1 MNSLQEGKE
10 ILNGWKEVM
19 RKVNNFKVV
28 YYSFKKINK
37 MENLKEYTGLEL
49 IQLLE
54 YLERNR
60 FPSAKLCEKGEAVV
74 EAAAEKLDLEQKEIC
89 WIVERPY
96 NEKRSKEEEVKD
108 DKQRREE
115 EAEKRWGQ
123 MRWEIGG
130 VREIIVS
137 IQAEMRELKAR
148 VKELEKSWTSLSFQ
162 NIVKKE

>member
-1 MNSLQEGKE
+1 MSSLQEGKE

-19 RKVNNFKVV
+19 RKVKNFKIVC
-28 YYSFKKINK
+28 YSFKKINK
-37 MENLKEYTGLEL
+37 MENLKKYTGLEL
-49 IQLLE
+49 IKLLE

-60 FPSAKLCEKGEAVV
+60 FPSAELCKKREAVV

-108 DKQRREE
+108 EKQRREE

-123 MRWEIGG
+123 MRWEIRG
-130 VREIIVS
+130 VREIMVS
-137 IQAEMRELKAR
+137 IQAEMPELKDG

-162 NIVKKE
+162 NIVRKE

>member
-10 ILNGWKEVM
+10 TLNGWKEVM
-19 RKVNNFKVV
+19 RKVKNFKIV
-28 YYSFKKINK
+28 YYSFKKINN
-37 MENLKEYTGLEL
+37 METLKEYTGLEL

-54 YLERNR
+54 YLERDR
-60 FPSAKLCEKGEAVV
+60 FPSAELCKKRGAVV

-96 NEKRSKEEEVKD
+96 NEKQSKKEEVKD
-108 DKQRREE
+108 EKQRREE
-115 EAEKRWGQ
+115 ETEKWWRQ
-123 MRWEIGG
+123 MRREIRA

-137 IQAEMRELKAR
+137 IQAELREIKDDMKELKR
-148 VKELEKSWTSLSFQ
+148 SWTSLSFQ

>member
-1 MNSLQEGKE
+1 MNSLQAGKE

-19 RKVNNFKVV
+19 RKVKNFKIV

-54 YLERNR
+54 YLERDR
-60 FPSAKLCEKGEAVV
+60 FLSAELCKKREAVV

-96 NEKRSKEEEVKD
+96 NEKQSKEEEVKD
-108 DKQRREE
+108 KKKRREE
-115 EAEKRWGQ
+115 KAEKR
-123 MRWEIGG
+123 
-130 VREIIVS
+130 
-137 IQAEMRELKAR
+137 
-148 VKELEKSWTSLSFQ
+148 
-162 NIVKKE
+162 